1 MDVVTVIGLIAGVM
15 TTGSFIPQLIK
26 ALQTKSTGD
35 ISIVMY
41 IVMVLGIGLWI
52 VYGIYQKSLP
62 LILANIVSLSITS
75 TILYLKLR
83 YN

>member
-1 MDVVTVIGLIAGVM
+1 MDIVTVIGLIAGIM
-15 TTGSFIPQLIK
+15 TTGSFVPQLVK
-26 ALQTKSTGD
+26 ALRTRSTGD
-35 ISIVMY
+35 ISVVMY
-41 IVMVLGIGLWI
+41 IVMVIGIGLWI

-75 TILYLKLR
+75 TILFLKLR

>member
-1 MDVVTVIGLIAGVM
+1 MIGLVAGVM

-26 ALQTKSTGD
+26 ALKTKSTGD
-35 ISIVMY
+35 ISVVMY
-41 IVMVLGIGLWI
+41 IVLVMGTGLWI
-52 VYGIYQKSLP
+52 VYGVFQKSLP
-62 LILANIVSLSITS
+62 LILANVVSMSITS